1 MRAALRAA
9 RGACVWLCVCV
20 GVCVCARACV
30 CVCVC
35 VSVCVCVCV
44 CDLHLHA
51 RSRVHVCMHCTPP
64 SDAPIAAD
72 VGAGV
77 DNARQDGED
86 NRQDRQPDGHGDDC
100 QKPHENMS
108 DINHTS
114 HVVCPFAFIAPSCV
128 CPACLCAAEAWVLRA
143 AILDQRTS
151 LPREGT
157 AGVV

>member
-9 RGACVWLCVCV
+9 RGACVWL
-20 GVCVCARACV
+20 
-30 CVCVC
+30 
-35 VSVCVCVCV
+35 CVCV

-108 DINHTS
+108 DINRTS

-128 CPACLCAAEAWVLRA
+128 CPACLCAAWVLRA

-157 AGVV
+157 AGVA